1 MVLNRIFTVLLLALP
16 ANPALAAAYETFYPL
31 LTYTCD
37 KQADTLTVTN
47 SLLKGG
53 KGETFNYSHD
63 DGTYSPWDMVEI
75 DKSSGRSKI
84 VKKNKVVN
92 TCELSSGS
100 YTVTLEPKPFGK
112 TLDGRCG
119 ASISASITITYDGID
134 ILEKT
139 PFENYCHGNSPII
152 TRVTTFGKTSEVKI
166 KRIAKYKFY

>member
-1 MVLNRIFTVLLLALP
+1 MLHIRTACLLSL
-16 ANPALAAAYETFYPL
+16 ALAAGASPALAYETFYPL
-31 LTYTCD
+31 IQYTCD
-37 KQADTLTVTN
+37 KQADMAIVTN

-53 KGETFNYSHD
+53 KGETFDYSD
-63 DGTYSPWDMVEI
+63 KDGTYSPWDMVEI
-75 DKSSGRSKI
+75 DRKSGRPKIIKKSKI
-84 VKKNKVVN
+84 IK

-100 YTVTLEPKPFGK
+100 YTITLEPKPFGK

-119 ASISASITITYDGID
+119 ASISASIIVTFDGID

-166 KRIAKYKFY
+166 KRIPKYKFY